1 MKRILIILPLLLVT
15 LLSSGQSGTQGN
27 ASVSRSS
34 HDIFTRLGHDQDPRL
49 ESLVR
54 LHIRRNQQG
63 GKSQGYRVE
72 IFFSSDLNARQ
83 RAQKIK
89 GEFLSS
95 YPETNVYI
103 TYVSP
108 DFKVRVGD
116 FRTRNEALKLMKEI
130 QGRFPKAFVVPDLI
144 EIPKN
149 Y

>member
-1 MKRILIILPLLLVT
+1 M
-15 LLSSGQSGTQGN
+15 
-27 ASVSRSS
+27 
-34 HDIFTRLGHDQDPRL
+34 
-49 ESLVR
+49 
-54 LHIRRNQQG
+54 
-63 GKSQGYRVE
+63 QGYRVE

-83 RAQKIK
+83 RAQQIK

-95 YPETNVYI
+95 FPETNVYI
-103 TYVSP
+103 TYLSP

-116 FRTRNEALKLMKEI
+116 FRTRNDALKLMKEI